1 MEPLNF
7 SVMKPFLSYKCIV
20 SNCILSCN
28 DLENFYVIFGVPKG
42 LLFSGSTVIYALKSV
57 FFSGPIKFSPIHI
70 DVLKLS
76 RKGSLGDDVA
86 MATGEEVKH
95 KSQ

>member
-1 MEPLNF
+1 MVSQTFCCSKVPLLSTVCF
-7 SVMKPFLSYKCIV
+7 DEVM
-20 SNCILSCN
+20 
-28 DLENFYVIFGVPKG
+28 
-42 LLFSGSTVIYALKSV
+42 LFSE
-57 FFSGPIKFSPIHI
+57 PIQFNPINT
-70 DVLKLS
+70 DALKLS